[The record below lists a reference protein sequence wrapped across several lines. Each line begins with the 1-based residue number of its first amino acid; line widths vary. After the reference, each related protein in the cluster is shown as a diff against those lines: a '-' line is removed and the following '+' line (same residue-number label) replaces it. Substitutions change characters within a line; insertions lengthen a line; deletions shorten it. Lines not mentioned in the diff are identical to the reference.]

1 MKPVH
6 FAPGPS
12 ELYFT
17 IDDHLRQGLRQAVP
31 SLSHRSKEFER
42 IVERVSVGLRQ
53 LLEIPD
59 NFHIAFT
66 ASATEIWER
75 SIQNL
80 VATTSTHY
88 VNGSFS
94 AKYAELAGQLGRNT
108 EVKRVVEGLGFDQAT
123 RHDSELIALTHN
135 ETSTGVA
142 LPLEF
147 IHGFRTLNPNTLV
160 IVDAVSSLPF
170 PRFDFSK
177 IDSVFFSVQ
186 KCFGLPPGLGI
197 WIFNDHCL
205 EKSNKMKK
213 SGHQI
218 GSYHSLPSL
227 HQFAQKNQTPET
239 PNTLAIWLLAGV
251 IEDFLRKSIQTI
263 RRETEYKAAILYQ
276 VLDQHPLVKSF
287 VSENHWRSKTVI
299 VAQTGD
305 HTPRLSAHLANRGL
319 LAGDGYG
326 PGKGSQLRFANFPTH
341 SKEQYEWLVD
351 SIMNFN
357 G

>member
-17 IDDHLRQGLRQAVP
+17 VEDHLRLGLRQAVP

-42 IVERVSVGLRQ
+42 IVERVSAGLRQ
-53 LLEIPD
+53 LLELPD

-80 VATTSTHY
+80 VAAQSTHY

-94 AKYAELAGQLGRNT
+94 AKYAEIASQLGRTT
-108 EVKRVVEGLGFDQAT
+108 EVIRVNEGHAFHQPT
-123 RHDSELIALTHN
+123 RHHAELIALTHN

-170 PRFDFSK
+170 PQFDFSK

-186 KCFGLPPGLGI
+186 KCFGLPPGLGV
-197 WIFNDHCL
+197 WIFNDRCID
-205 EKSNKMKK
+205 KSNQMKK

-227 HQFAQKNQTPET
+227 HQFALKNQTPET
-239 PNTLAIWLLAGV
+239 PNTLGIWLLAGV
-251 IEDFLRKSIQTI
+251 VEDFLRKGIQTI

-276 VLDQHPLVKSF
+276 ALDQHPLVKPF
-287 VSENHWRSKTVI
+287 VLENQWRSKTVI
-299 VAQTGD
+299 VAQTGN
-305 HTPRLSAHLANRGL
+305 HTQRLSEHLAGRGL

-326 PGKGSQLRFANFPTH
+326 PGKGNQLRFANFPTH

-351 SIMNFN
+351 SILDFK